1 MLRDVSISKK
11 LSITVVLIFIV
22 FVSSISIGSYSTI
35 RTVDMDKEFYYNL
48 IIRNQS
54 KVLDVDKYL
63 FLANEAMSEI
73 RGKSAKTDIETL
85 RSQVEINSEKAH
97 SLLDEAMTYLVDYPE
112 LYLDFTY
119 SDSQNNIQ
127 DLYEIFNL
135 NYDNW
140 YSEYTDLSKSDQSA
154 YFGEMISSL
163 EKMSVIIDEFSVI
176 TAESRETSAMEATVA
191 IGVISFISL
200 ILLGVYIFYNL
211 RYLTKSIKQLIED
224 MRVLENN
231 DLSIELETSRLKHDD
246 EFGQISRAFMAVV
259 DSTRSIISDLNITVE
274 LLSDGSTKLVG
285 ATESVNNNIEE
296 IASTVSE
303 LARGAQDQAHDT
315 SRAYEDTEALG
326 LVITDNNTSSDELKR
341 YSDDISESTKDG
353 ISVVTQLKNLT
364 NENSE
369 ALEHIFTTINTTAN
383 SAEKIGEASKL
394 IGEISD
400 QTNLLALN
408 AAIEAA
414 RAGEAG
420 RGFAV
425 VADEI
430 RKLAEQTSNSTN
442 VIDNM
447 LANLMLNVNQIK
459 TGSDEVRK
467 TVQLQEQSVVDTTT
481 QYQTIADSIGK
492 ITRVVDRIKSLSDE
506 MENRRRGVVEVNSNL
521 SAIAEEN
528 AASTEEASAITE
540 QVRDIV
546 GEMNAFSEELVQTV
560 HRIENINKKFIL

>member
-73 RGKSAKTDIETL
+73 RGKSAKTDIEAL

-140 YSEYTDLSKSDQSA
+140 YSEYPDLSKSDHSA

>member
-1 MLRDVSISKK
+1 MLRNVLISKK

-22 FVSSISIGSYSTI
+22 FISSISIGSYSTI

-48 IIRNQS
+48 IIKNQS
-54 KVLDVDKYL
+54 KVMDVDKYL
-63 FLANEAMSEI
+63 FLANEAMNKVKE
-73 RGKSAKTDIETL
+73 KTTRTDVEAL
-85 RSQVEINSEKAH
+85 REQVEINSELGH
-97 SLLDEAMTYLVDYPE
+97 SILDEAMTYLINYPE
-112 LYLDFTY
+112 LYVDFTY
-119 SDSQNNIQ
+119 SDSQDNIQ
-127 DLYEIFNL
+127 SLYETFKS

-140 YSEYTDLSKSDQSA
+140 YSEYPKLSESDQSA
-154 YFGEMISSL
+154 YFGQMIFAL
-163 EKMSVIIDEFSVI
+163 EKMSVIFDDFSVA
-176 TAESRETSAMEATVA
+176 TAESREASAVEATIA
-191 IGVISFISL
+191 IGVISFFAL
-200 ILLGVYIFYNL
+200 FLLGVYIFYNL

-224 MRVLENN
+224 MRVLESN
-231 DLSIELETSRLKHDD
+231 DLSIDLAPSRLKYND

-259 DSTRSIISDLNITVE
+259 ASTRKVISDLNTTVE
-274 LLSDGSTKLVG
+274 LLSDGSNKLVG
-285 ATESVNNNIEE
+285 ATESVSDNIEE

-303 LARGAQDQAHDT
+303 LAKGAQEQADDT
-315 SRAYEDTEALG
+315 SRASEDTEALG

-341 YSDDISESTKDG
+341 YSDDIAESTQDG

-369 ALEHIFTTINTTAN
+369 ALEKIFATINTTVR
-383 SAEKIGEASKL
+383 SAEKIGEASQL

-430 RKLAEQTSNSTN
+430 RKLAEQTSNSTD
-442 VIDNM
+442 VIDDM
-447 LANLMLNVNQIK
+447 LANLMINVNQIK
-459 TGSDEVRK
+459 VGSDDVRK
-467 TVQLQEQSVVDTTT
+467 TVQLQEQSVLDTSA
-481 QYQTIADSIGK
+481 QYQIIANNIDK
-492 ITRVVDRIKSLSDE
+492 ITTVVDHIKSLSDE
-506 MENRRRGVVEVNSNL
+506 MENRRTGVVEVNSNL

-540 QVRDIV
+540 QVHDIV

-560 HRIENINKKFIL
+560 HRIENINNKFTL